1 MLFFVLKWFYDFY
14 LLLQICLLS
23 YIYIYIRK
31 FRGNQWL
38 EANHLQDSVFICPN
52 LNEFVNGLQT
62 NHQKDTTNYLV
73 FSFFSVE

>member
-14 LLLQICLLS
+14 LLLQTCLLS

-52 LNEFVNGLQT
+52 LNEFVNELQA
-62 NHQKDTTNYLV
+62 NHLQDTTNLV
-73 FSFFSVE
+73 FSFSQ